1 MAYATTEQI
10 KSAAG
15 GNKPFVEL
23 FDWDRDG
30 VADAAEVADCLR
42 VASGFMD
49 GYFARRFA
57 VPIANPTDT
66 LSGFAAWLTV
76 YECRDRKHM
85 LTDKDEQRH
94 AKALVW
100 LEAVARGLIKPSN
113 PEPELG
119 EAVGAVFVED
129 ESDVSRENLKGFC

>member
-1 MAYATTEQI
+1 MAYATTDQI

-15 GNKPFVEL
+15 GEAAYVQL

-30 VADAAEVADCLR
+30 VADAAQVSDCLR

-49 GYFARRFA
+49 GYFARRFV
-57 VPIANPTDT
+57 VPIASPTDT

-76 YECRDRKHM
+76 YEARDRRRM
-85 LTDKDEQRH
+85 LTDDDEKRH

-100 LEAVARGLIKPSN
+100 LESVARGLIKPSN